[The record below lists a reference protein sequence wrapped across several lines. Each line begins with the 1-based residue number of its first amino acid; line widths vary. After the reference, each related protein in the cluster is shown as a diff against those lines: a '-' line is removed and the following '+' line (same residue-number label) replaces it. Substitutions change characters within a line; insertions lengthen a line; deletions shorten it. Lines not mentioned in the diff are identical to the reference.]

1 MTSIPSPIRVA
12 IVQIDLVSN
21 DVQTN
26 LDRLSIRLEEAAPH
40 ADLIVLPEVFS
51 TGFSIEAAQYADTW
65 GQDGAIYHW
74 LISHSQQYGVG
85 IIGSYLTKDEAGKVY
100 NRFVIV
106 DGSDIEYQDK
116 RHLFAL
122 GGEPDMVCP
131 AKVRKILNFRGWR
144 IMPLVCYDLRFPVWA
159 RCVHNDYD
167 LLITVA
173 SWPRGRRTVWQTL
186 LVARAM
192 ENLAY
197 SIGVN
202 RVGTDAVGLGYTGD
216 SAVIDPRGKVLASVA
231 ESTEGIAYST
241 LDYEPLADL
250 RQKFPVWQD
259 ADSFT
264 IHKLHSYLTPQ
275 S

>member
-12 IVQIDLVSN
+12 IVQTDLVSN
-21 DVQTN
+21 DIQAN
-26 LDRLSIRLEEAAPH
+26 LDRLSKRIKEAATH
-40 ADLIVLPEVFS
+40 ADLVVLPEVFS
-51 TGFSIEAAQYADTW
+51 TGFSIDAAQHADTW
-65 GQDGAIYHW
+65 GPKGVIYRW
-74 LISHSQQYGVG
+74 LIDNSQRYNVG
-85 IIGSYLTKDEAGKVY
+85 IAGSYLTQDQAGKIY
-100 NRFVIV
+100 NRFVLA
-106 DGSDIEYQDK
+106 DGSEVEYQDK

-131 AKVRKILNFRGWR
+131 ASRRKILTFRGWR

-159 RCVHNDYD
+159 RCINNDYD
-167 LLITVA
+167 LIITVA

-202 RVGTDAVGLGYTGD
+202 RVGTDAVGLQYTGD
-216 SAVIDPRGKVLASVA
+216 SVVVDPRGKVLASVV
-231 ESTEGIAYST
+231 EGIEGIAYST

-264 IHKLHSYLTPQ
+264 IH
-275 S
+275 